1 MGKISKKRAE
11 AEKKIEAGK
20 LYSLEEAMAL
30 VKEVNI
36 AKFDAS
42 VDLHIRLGVDP
53 RKADQNLRGTI
64 SLPHGTGKVKKV
76 LALCTP
82 DKEE

>member
-11 AEKKIEAGK
+11 AEKKIEAEK

-36 AKFDAS
+36 AKYDAS
-42 VDLHIRLGVDP
+42 VDLHVR
-53 RKADQNLRGTI
+53 R
-64 SLPHGTGKVKKV
+64 S
-76 LALCTP
+76 
-82 DKEE
+82 EEHTSELQSRI